1 MDDSV
6 ISCLARSC
14 RRVATL
20 DVTACKLLTDA
31 SSGILYSL
39 CTVAFLLPARHYF
52 DRARTGAIASMGSLA
67 ELGMEMVN
75 RMTDAGE

>member
-1 MDDSV
+1 
-6 ISCLARSC
+6 
-14 RRVATL
+14 
-20 DVTACKLLTDA
+20 LLRHT
-31 SSGILYSL
+31 ILYSL
-39 CTVAFLLPARHYF
+39 GTVAFLLPARYYC